1 MNSFTKFN
9 FHKHTFCLFQQVESS
24 VLLNLK
30 LGYKSASG
38 SAYYFTEL
46 GVYRKSNH
54 WGRAANCRWR
64 LITNADYKNQT
75 EIVGFARWT
84 DFYPNNDTEKLFFIE
99 INEAKNEVQFNHKN
113 HPDYANQM
121 LRNASDTAKRIKEIK
136 NVLQTTSWAKHLIFD
151 DFEEIKR
158 KILTELSNTN
168 ESFVNLK
175 KILQHGK
182 K

>member
-1 MNSFTKFN
+1 MYNRTN
-9 FHKHTFCLFQQVESS
+9 FHKHTFCLFQQVEYTA
-24 VLLNLK
+24 VADLK
-30 LGYKSASG
+30 WSYKSASG

-64 LITNADYKNQT
+64 LITNSDYKNQI

-84 DFYPNNDTEKLFFIE
+84 DFYPNNETEKLFFIE
-99 INEAKNEVQFNHKN
+99 INEEKNDVHFNHKD
-113 HPDYANQM
+113 HPDYAHQL

-136 NVLQTTSWAKHLIFD
+136 IVLNDSSWAKYLIFD

-158 KILTELSNTN
+158 KMLCELSNTN